1 MRFGLLMVGVDAY
14 RIARSDRAL
23 PLPALLQGLIA
34 ALFRTLLVSLGAAA
48 VLAALV
54 ALVRLRRIQTGRASA
69 RARLRAFLRDAAD
82 PSDEPIRAGDLLSSL
97 LLMAAAAAGVF
108 AVSERLIT
116 GMARPEFAALA
127 VVAAVSVTLACG
139 FALRAPLAALMTVL
153 AEQLLRVPG
162 VGPRYLS
169 RTRHFAIGLML
180 AIALGLGLAI
190 WHYRTPLAYLPWR
203 AIGQLLGC
211 AAAAVILQLLARREP
226 RWLRRTL
233 QALAL
238 LIVLASGVCAQLQSP
253 LAVLSRQIAE
263 RDSLGGQIGQR
274 ALLWLWDR
282 DHDGYLPFLGGG
294 DCAPLDF
301 TRNPAA
307 NEIPGNGRDE
317 DCDGSDLDL
326 ATSAP
331 RGKFD
336 YAVPAAVPHRPPIV
350 LITVDAFAASHM
362 HALGYARSLTPN
374 IDALAARSVFFRD
387 CFAQGPSTRLSFP
400 SLFTSRWDTQ
410 IEQELV
416 GRHPFPISPHETL
429 LAQTLSAAGYDTV
442 AVLPDFYFGPRF
454 WSGITR
460 GFARVVESPYT
471 TEPHLPHNGGRVT
484 AAAIEELARDRQ
496 KPLFLWVHY
505 YDAHS
510 PHEQP
515 SEVPAYG
522 KTRKDLYDAELNFV
536 DIEVGHLLDAIEKRF
551 DGQALVVLTG
561 DHGVA
566 FDEPRHA
573 TFNYG
578 YDLYTN
584 VLHVP
589 LIVHAPFLAARHLDN
604 IVSTMDIVPSLANLL
619 RLRGPARYQ
628 GMSLVPEL
636 FSGKASRPAELMAQ
650 MFLEER
656 LWKHEEPLER
666 VALRT
671 DQYDLLQD
679 RKTGFFE
686 LYDFRKDYLEAHDL
700 SIDPVYG
707 PQLAQLRKQLTAL
720 LYNARPQ
727 P

>member
-1 MRFGLLMVGVDAY
+1 MRFAVFVVVVDAY
-14 RIARSDRAL
+14 RLARRERAL
-23 PLPALLQGLIA
+23 PLSALTQGLIA
-34 ALFRTLLVSLGAAA
+34 ALFRALLVSLSAAA
-48 VLAALV
+48 LLAALI
-54 ALVRLRRIQTGRASA
+54 ALSRLRRRQTGRTPLK
-69 RARLRAFLRDAAD
+69 ARLRTFLRDAAE
-82 PSDEPIRAGDLLSSL
+82 PSDELTRAGDLWASV
-97 LLMAAAAAGVF
+97 LLMAAGAGVVF
-108 AVSERLIT
+108 VASERVIM

-127 VVAAVSVTLACG
+127 IVAAVSGTLVACL
-139 FALRAPLAALMTVL
+139 ALHAPTAALVSVL
-153 AEQLLRVPG
+153 AEQLERVPG
-162 VGPRYLS
+162 IGQLGFS
-169 RTRHFAIGLML
+169 RARHYAAWLVVVVAASAGF
-180 AIALGLGLAI
+180 AI
-190 WHYRTPLAYLPWR
+190 WHYRAPLAYLSWR
-203 AIGQLLGC
+203 SIGQLAGS
-211 AAAAVILQLLARREP
+211 AALALALSPLARREP
-226 RWLRRTL
+226 VWLRRSL

-238 LIVLASGVCAQLQSP
+238 LIVLGSGVCAQLQSP

-294 DCAPLDF
+294 DCAPLDP

-326 ATSAP
+326 ASSAP

-336 YAVPAAVPHRPPIV
+336 YSLPPGVPSRPPIV

-362 HALGYARSLTPN
+362 HALGYARSLTPH
-374 IDALAARSVFFRD
+374 IDALAAHSVFFRD

-400 SLFTSRWDTQ
+400 ALFTSRWDTQ

-429 LAQTLSAAGYDTV
+429 LAQTLGAAGYDTV

-460 GFARVVESPYT
+460 GFGRVVETPYT
-471 TEPHLPHNGGRVT
+471 TEPHLPHNGARVT
-484 AAAIEELARDRQ
+484 AAANEELARARQ

-522 KTRKDLYDAELNFV
+522 KTRKDLYDAELNYV
-536 DIEVGHLLDAIEKRF
+536 DNEVGHLLDAIEKRF
-551 DGQALVVLTG
+551 GGQALVVLTG

-589 LIVHAPFLAARHLDN
+589 LIVHAPFLAARNLDN

-619 RLRGPARYQ
+619 RLPGPFRYE
-628 GMSLVPEL
+628 GTSLVPEL
-636 FSGKASRPAELMAQ
+636 FSGKASRPPELMSQ

-671 DQYDLLQD
+671 DRFDLLQD

-686 LYDFRKDYLEAHDL
+686 LYDFRKDYLETHDL
-700 SIDPVYG
+700 ALDPMYG
-707 PQLAQLRKQLTAL
+707 AQLAQLRKQLTAL
-720 LYNARPQ
+720 LYSARPQ